1 MPFMIGQAPI
11 RRTLNYLKAGK
22 LILKDEIQILILF
35 QSFTENGNTMLID
48 LDSKSKE
55 DILFHLQI
63 VIGKAKHILQ
73 QENIMQEKKDN
84 SANFGVGCHRSCIC
98 VIPGQI
104 PCPAIVPLPY
114 HMRGKYKK
122 SLKEP

>member
-1 MPFMIGQAPI
+1 
-11 RRTLNYLKAGK
+11 
-22 LILKDEIQILILF
+22 
-35 QSFTENGNTMLID
+35 MLID

-73 QENIMQEKKDN
+73 QENIMQKKKDN